1 MTVEDCFKTFQWF
14 CYSMFT
20 PNPKVASVL
29 VQQKNTAY
37 VSFKLTKDLDI
48 DEGILAF
55 SLIQQGD
62 RLGKYGPDDKKPC
75 RFYPSP
81 SSLMLLSTDGEIVEH
96 FDQ

>member
-1 MTVEDCFKTFQWF
+1 
-14 CYSMFT
+14 MFT

-62 RLGKYGPDDKKPC
+62 RLSKYRPDDKKPC